1 MPLIEP
7 SETSTIGPPPTIES
21 STGAPSL
28 SQSTFPLGSLHPTFS
43 GLTLTV
49 HQRPI
54 HFTEEELDGE
64 PLLQI
69 RFPDPAGCDLE
80 GKIQTVSNLSSGE
93 QVEVLGVI
101 SLQCV
106 EENRRRVL
114 SAREILLYKLHDE
127 IVQIC
132 RDATVEDYN
141 KAVLEGYNNSAGA
154 LLDQVA
160 DVVWRV
166 ARETKLSYHPDDVG
180 RLIYAICQVM
190 PVQLHELDL
199 RWLLVRARVDSAPY
213 RS

>member
-54 HFTEEELDGE
+54 HFPEEEPEGG

-69 RFPDPAGCDLE
+69 RFPDPAGCDSE
-80 GKIQTVSNLSSGE
+80 GEIETSSNLSLGAE
-93 QVEVLGVI
+93 IEVLGVI
-101 SLQCV
+101 SQQCV
-106 EENRRRVL
+106 EENHRRVQN
-114 SAREILLYKLHDE
+114 AWKTLLYDLHDE
-127 IVQIC
+127 IVKIC

-141 KAVLEGYNNSAGA
+141 NSKSP
-154 LLDQVA
+154 LLDQVRIA
-160 DVVWRV
+160 VWRV
-166 ARETKLSYHPDDVG
+166 AQETKLLYHSHDVG

-190 PVQLHELDL
+190 PVRL
-199 RWLLVRARVDSAPY
+199 
-213 RS
+213 

>member
-1 MPLIEP
+1 MPLLEP
-7 SETSTIGPPPTIES
+7 PRPLSNSPTSES
-21 STGAPSL
+21 STGAHSL

-54 HFTEEELDGE
+54 HFTEEELDGG

-69 RFPDPAGCDLE
+69 RFHDPAGCDSE
-80 GKIQTVSNLSSGE
+80 GKIETSSNLSLGE
-93 QVEVLGVI
+93 EIEVLGVI

-106 EENRRRVL
+106 EENRRRVP

-141 KAVLEGYNNSAGA
+141 TSKSP
-154 LLDQVA
+154 LLHQVT
-160 DVVWRV
+160 DFVWRV
-166 ARETKLSYHPDDVG
+166 ARETKLSYHLDDVG